1 VVVWLASFPRSG
13 VTFLR
18 HVIEQVYDL
27 KTWTIYGNEAATTDT
42 DGRAWPRDA
51 DPHSVQFVKAHPPSY
66 AATQQPALHLV
77 RDGRDVVVSYAH
89 YLRLIGDKRPFAE
102 LLRHAV
108 AGSDVCDH
116 WGLHTMAWA
125 ARDVPRILFDD
136 LIAAPVDTVCHAVGQ
151 LDVGLEPNTSA
162 SIKTFN
168 ELHEARPEFYR
179 SGRAGGWRDV
189 MSDGLHQE
197 FWVRHGAAMEWLE
210 ALCRSRRSD
219 RTRYGDVETRTC
231 ITGPSTSA

>member
-27 KTWTIYGNEAATTDT
+27 KTWTIYGNEEATTDT
-42 DGRAWPRDA
+42 EARVWPRDA
-51 DPHSVQFVKAHPPSY
+51 DGSAPVYFVKAHPSTF
-66 AATQQPALHLV
+66 AATRHPALHLV

-89 YLRLIGDKRPFAE
+89 YLRLIGDKRPFEE

-125 ARDVPRILFDD
+125 ARNVPRILFDD
-136 LIAAPVDTVCHAVGQ
+136 LIAAPVEAVCHAVGQ
-151 LDVGLEPNTSA
+151 LDLGLEPNTA
-162 SIKTFN
+162 APIATFD
-168 ELHEARPEFYR
+168 ELHKARPEFYR
-179 SGRAGGWRDV
+179 SGRAGSWREV
-189 MSDGLHQE
+189 MSESLHQE
-197 FWVRHGAAMEWLE
+197 FWGRHGAAMEWLE
-210 ALCRSRRSD
+210 ALCQSRKRERMQSANAG
-219 RTRYGDVETRTC
+219 TRIYT
-231 ITGPSTSA
+231 TGV